1 MRVPQGYT
9 TVFPYLIVDG
19 AAAAIDFL
27 VSGLGAVE
35 IGRTVG
41 PDGRIRNARLRFG
54 DTTVMV
60 SDATAEHPAR
70 PSQLYLYVENA
81 DAAVARAVAAGGRLV
96 MAVADMP
103 YGDRQGG
110 VEDLS
115 GTIWWLSERLVE
127 GGYEGEGDG

>member
-1 MRVPQGYT
+1 MRIPPGYT
-9 TVFPYLIVDG
+9 TVFPYLVVDG

-27 VSGLGAVE
+27 VAGLGAIE

-41 PDGRIRNARLRFG
+41 VDGRIRNARLRFG

-70 PSQLYLYVENA
+70 PSHLYLYVENA

-110 VEDLS
+110 VEDPG

-127 GGYEGEGDG
+127 GDYEGDGDD